1 MINTN
6 VLKYIMNLAVNDNA
20 FLQVKAL
27 ANDAIYEILQSLYA
41 KDKKY
46 ENKYASQ
53 YGRLISEFR
62 EHPEKFKLEESPK
75 IPDGSPIGTDICSYT
90 SN

>member
-1 MINTN
+1 MVASWRHAYSGTRLCTCNFS
-6 VLKYIMNLAVNDNA
+6 D
-20 FLQVKAL
+20 AL
-27 ANDAIYEILQSLYA
+27 DGTS

-75 IPDGSPIGTDICSYT
+75 IPDGSPIGSFSCDY
-90 SN
+90 